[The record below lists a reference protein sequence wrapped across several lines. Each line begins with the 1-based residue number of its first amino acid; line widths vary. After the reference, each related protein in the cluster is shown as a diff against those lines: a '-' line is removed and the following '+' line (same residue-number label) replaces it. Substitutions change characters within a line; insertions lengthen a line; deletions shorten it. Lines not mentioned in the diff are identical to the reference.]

1 MRNSFTRGR
10 EPSYELNTIRG
21 GTQSCVKVV
30 PCVFVV
36 VAIVD
41 GVHYDDSEP
50 TGGNCL
56 EDMGDV
62 VNTIR
67 IEHQFLEGIDT
78 YRIYIPGVI

>member
-1 MRNSFTRGR
+1 M
-10 EPSYELNTIRG
+10 
-21 GTQSCVKVV
+21 
-30 PCVFVV
+30 V

-67 IEHQFLEGIDT
+67 IEYQFLEGIDT